1 MSTVNVGNPSTAPV
15 QSAIVSA
22 LPTGANTIGNVNIGT
37 TGGLAL
43 DASVAGLS
51 LAIASTT
58 SGQKG
63 VLHMGAVTTN
73 APTYTTAQTN
83 PISLDT
89 AGLTRVSIKDTPA
102 NTNNFNV
109 NLAAS
114 AATVTVTATNLS
126 TNLAQVN
133 GATVATAAS
142 GIAKVG
148 LTDGTGNAIGSTGGG
163 LNVAIISGAGGSVT
177 DEAAW
182 TAGVSTFVP
191 TGGVFND
198 SAAVLTSG
206 QQGSFRATNNRALH
220 VNLRDAS
227 ANQLIGSKTSANSLP
242 VVVASDQGALN
253 SSSGGIS
260 ATAIAAAATNTVV
273 KASAGRLCRALVT
286 AAGTAALTFYDNATG
301 GSTTGNIIG
310 FIPANAAA
318 GSVYD
323 FQLVAS
329 TGIQAPGGANTPAV
343 TVGFN

>member
-43 DASVAGLS
+43 DTSVAGLS

-73 APTYTTAQTN
+73 APTYTTAQTD

-89 AGLTRVSIKDTPA
+89 AGLLRVTLKDTPA
-102 NTNNFNV
+102 NTNNLNV
-109 NLAAS
+109 ALAAS
-114 AATVTVTATNLS
+114 SATVTVTATNLP
-126 TNLAQVN
+126 TNIAQVN

-148 LTDGTGNAIGSTGGG
+148 VTDGTGNAIGSTGGG
-163 LNVAIISGAGGSVT
+163 LNVAIISGAGGTVA
-177 DEAAW
+177 DETAW
-182 TAGVSTFVP
+182 TAGSSIFVG

-198 SAAVLTSG
+198 SATALTSG
-206 QQGSFRATNNRALH
+206 QEGTFRSTNNRALH

-227 ANQLIGSKTSANSLP
+227 ANQLLGIKTSANSLP
-242 VVVASDQGALN
+242 VVIASDQAALDI
-253 SSSGGIS
+253 SPGGKTTTS
-260 ATAIAAAATNTVV
+260 IAAAATNTVV
-273 KASAGRLCRALVT
+273 KASPGRLCRVMVTTPGTVALI
-286 AAGTAALTFYDNATG
+286 FYNNATG
-301 GSTTGNIIG
+301 GSTTGDILG
-310 FIPANAAA
+310 YIPANAAA

-323 FQLVAS
+323 FQFAATV
-329 TGIQAPGGANTPAV
+329 GIQAPGGANTPAV
-343 TVGFN
+343 TVGYN